1 VSNTELA
8 FSAARL
14 LAPDPAS
21 GRSTIVIRVANNGPD
36 VTHIWT
42 SPTIVSYDNSTQT
55 LNVVLAHTEPQD
67 GFEPT
72 QHPRIPDQLVV
83 GPGEERELRIEFPPV
98 LRRWDFTV
106 RGLAPA
112 IAETPVGPIKTLH
125 LEVAY
130 AATPF
135 QPLASLPPR
144 EFAAELASHGD
155 RITADL
161 PVTTEEGNN

>member
-1 VSNTELA
+1 VSNTELV

-14 LAPDPAS
+14 LAPDPVS
-21 GRSTIVIRVANNGPD
+21 GRSAIVVRVANNGPD
-36 VTHIWT
+36 VTHVWA
-42 SPTIVSYDNSTQT
+42 SPTVISYDNSTQT

-72 QHPRIPDQLVV
+72 HHPRIPGQLVV
-83 GPGEERELRIEFPPV
+83 RPGEERELRIEFPPA
-98 LRRWDFTV
+98 LRHWDFTTP
-106 RGLAPA
+106 GLAPA

-125 LEVAY
+125 LEAAY

-144 EFAAELASHGD
+144 EYAAELASHGSHT
-155 RITADL
+155 TADL

>member
-1 VSNTELA
+1 VSNTELV

-21 GRSTIVIRVANNGPD
+21 GRSAIVVQVANNGSD
-36 VTHIWT
+36 VAHVWA
-42 SPTIVSYDNSTQT
+42 SPTVISYDDGTQT
-55 LNVVLAHTEPQD
+55 LNVVLAYTEPQD

-98 LRRWDFTV
+98 LRRWDFAAP
-106 RGLAPA
+106 GLAPA
-112 IAETPVGPIKTLH
+112 LAETPVGPIKTMH
-125 LEVAY
+125 LEIAY

-144 EFAAELASHGD
+144 EYAAELAAHGG
-155 RITADL
+155 RITTDL